1 MESRKYSRSAFLH
14 PTVSL
19 NLMTVLY
26 IWWRMKEVDTKLFRD
41 GRTSG
46 PDSNGS
52 GKKIKLFVLDLQL
65 FCNLVNGSK

>member
-1 MESRKYSRSAFLH
+1 MESRKYSSSTFLH

-19 NLMTVLY
+19 NLVAVWY
-26 IWWRMKEVDTKLFRD
+26 IWRRMKDVDAELFGD

-46 PDSNGS
+46 PNSNGS

-65 FCNLVNGSK
+65 FCNLVNG